1 MVSERKLFSQ
11 PPGVLTAGLITTN
24 IWNGWISHGCSWLIT
39 QICLVLPEYEYECD
53 SSTGDV
59 IIFLLGVFM
68 HMDPNCRD
76 FFFPP
81 LQLFKHSKLS
91 RSVHPLGV
99 TLTAELHTGR
109 CFTFSA
115 LLHQAYVLLSERQV
129 GVWTWRQCSSF
140 KEKKEQGN
148 KRSFYCWKG
157 ERKCTLQIW
166 RWPAVSVVSALQ
178 RGGSQPLFYSFPKCL
193 SSCFK
198 FTPLNGFLPDIK
210 VGFLLW

>member
-115 LLHQAYVLLSERQV
+115 LLHQSYVLLSERQV
-129 GVWTWRQCSSF
+129 GVWT
-140 KEKKEQGN
+140 
-148 KRSFYCWKG
+148 
-157 ERKCTLQIW
+157 
-166 RWPAVSVVSALQ
+166 
-178 RGGSQPLFYSFPKCL
+178 
-193 SSCFK
+193 
-198 FTPLNGFLPDIK
+198 
-210 VGFLLW
+210 